1 MTLTVHHLDDSRSQR
16 ILWLLEE
23 LALPYE
29 VVQHRRHPETR
40 RAPAA
45 LRDVHPLGK
54 SPVLVDDGQAII
66 ESGAIIEHVIE
77 CHGGGRL
84 RPAPGTERETLY
96 RQWLHFSE
104 GSLMLPLLLALIAVP
119 DGSERVKAYTAGE
132 TRALFGY
139 VEDHLSEHK
148 WFAGEFSGAD
158 IAMSFPLEAMHSRGA
173 LAPAS
178 AAWVETVQSRPA
190 YLRALQRGG
199 DYAFGPKP

>member
-23 LALPYE
+23 LGLPYE
-29 VVQHRRHPETR
+29 VVRHRRHPETR

-45 LRDVHPLGK
+45 LREVHPLGK
-54 SPVLVDDGQAII
+54 SPVLVDGGTAMV
-66 ESGAIIEHVIE
+66 ESGAIIEHVIDR
-77 CHGGGRL
+77 HGNGRL
-84 RPAPGTERETLY
+84 RPAPGTESETLY

-104 GSLMLPLLLALIAVP
+104 GSLMLPLLMALIAVP
-119 DGSERVKAYTAGE
+119 NGGDRVKAYTAGE
-132 TRALFGY
+132 TKALFGY
-139 VEDHLSEHK
+139 VEDHLSKHS
-148 WFAGEFSGAD
+148 WFAGSALSGAD

-178 AAWVETVQSRPA
+178 AAWVGKIQERPA

-199 DYAFGPKP
+199 DYAFGPT

>member
-23 LALPYE
+23 LGLPFD
-29 VVQHRRHPETR
+29 VVQHSRHPETR

-45 LRDVHPLGK
+45 LREVHPLGK
-54 SPVLVDDGQAII
+54 SPVLVDSGTPII
-66 ESGAIIEHVIE
+66 ESGAIIEHIIDR
-77 CHGGGRL
+77 HGDGHL
-84 RPAPGTERETLY
+84 RPARGSDSETLY

-104 GSLMLPLLLALIAVP
+104 GSLMLPLLMALIAVP
-119 DGSERVKAYTAGE
+119 DGGERVKAYTAGE
-132 TRALFGY
+132 TQTLFGY
-139 VEDHLSEHK
+139 VEDHLSKHD

-158 IAMSFPLEAMHSRGA
+158 IAMSFPLEAMHTRGA

-178 AAWVETVQSRPA
+178 AAWVEKIQSRPA